1 VAGGLCSVCP
11 VTTAAG
17 SGGNGGSGGKPGR
30 AAGTV
35 ALLAELTAADD
46 ADADAAADDDEA
58 GPAAALAANAATAG
72 TAVAVALT
80 VTTEPLPALGASA
93 GAPRGDNTPVLAAA
107 LFQGGGFGGG
117 LGPTLPGGT
126 TVVALVRG
134 LVLLAPAPVVTAGP
148 LMIRGGTA
156 VTCDLAEATGGV
168 TVLETSDGLSAAA
181 LELTALRGDANDALL
196 PAGTELVPA
205 AGGTMLG
212 LTALVATAARG
223 DVGERSTT
231 SGSVRLKLRSDA

>member
-1 VAGGLCSVCP
+1 MCP

-46 ADADAAADDDEA
+46 DADDDDDDEA

-72 TAVAVALT
+72 TAVALT
-80 VTTEPLPALGASA
+80 VTTEPLPVLGASA
-93 GAPRGDNTPVLAAA
+93 GAPRGDNAPVFAAA

-148 LMIRGGTA
+148 LMVRGGTA

-231 SGSVRLKLRSDA
+231 SGSVKLKLRSDA